1 MAKKWKERVN
11 EFTNSTLESTNRCMI
26 LSMVMG
32 MFDYSEDM
40 LSYFRKEFL
49 ERGFL
54 NYGSAAILKKDGKY
68 YAGYWSNV
76 EFDDYGL
83 PTGTADFFTQYRYIA
98 SGEIGKDIVIGWN
111 NDIRTPELIF
121 DKFASYL
128 AECDRSIRTAIM
140 NSRLTNNPVACD
152 ENEKKAIDIVL
163 ETVYDGKP
171 KTVVQSNLL
180 NKFMQDNG
188 SNEIRTLKLTD
199 PDYVRNI
206 QYLSNL
212 HDDLLKRIC
221 IIYGHSLN
229 GVNKMAQVNSD
240 ELKGY
245 ETLARVYPLIMFDER
260 KKFINE
266 CNRVFGTNWEVHF
279 SDAWKHILSENGVEV
294 TDTEE
299 TDVTETEETEV
310 EENVSE
316 NIE

>member
-11 EFTNSTLESTNRCMI
+11 EFTNKTLESANRCMI

-32 MFDYSEDM
+32 MFDYSKDM

-76 EFDDYGL
+76 EFNDYGL
-83 PTGTADFFTQYRYIA
+83 PTGMADFFTQYRYIG

-163 ETVYDGKP
+163 DTVYDGKP
-171 KTVVQSNLL
+171 KTIVQSNLL
-180 NKFMQDNG
+180 NKFIQDNG
-188 SNEIRTLKLTD
+188 NGNEIRTLKLTD

-245 ETLARVYPLIMFDER
+245 ETLARVYPLIMFEER

-279 SDAWKHILSENGVEV
+279 SDAWKHILHENGV
-294 TDTEE
+294 
-299 TDVTETEETEV
+299 EETEV

>member
-1 MAKKWKERVN
+1 MAKKWKERIN
-11 EFTNSTLESTNRCMI
+11 EFTNKTLESANRCMM

-54 NYGSAAILKKDGKY
+54 NYGSAAILKKDDKY
-68 YAGYWSNV
+68 YAGYWCNV

-163 ETVYDGKP
+163 ESIYEGKP
-171 KTVVQSNLL
+171 KTMVQSNMLK
-180 NKFMQDNG
+180 NFIQDNG
-188 SNEIRTLKLTD
+188 NTNEIRMLKLTD

-260 KKFINE
+260 KKFIKE
-266 CNRVFGTNWEVHF
+266 CNRVFGTNWDVHF
-279 SDAWKHILSENGVEV
+279 SDAWRHILSENGVEV
-294 TDTEE
+294 TEE
-299 TDVTETEETEV
+299 TNTEETEV
-310 EENVSE
+310 EENGSE
-316 NIE
+316 NTD

>member
-11 EFTNSTLESTNRCMI
+11 EFTNKTLESANRCMI

-76 EFDDYGL
+76 DFDDYGL

-163 ETVYDGKP
+163 DTVYEGKP
-171 KTVVQSNLL
+171 KTIVQSNLL
-180 NKFMQDNG
+180 NKFIQDNG
-188 SNEIRTLKLTD
+188 NGNEIRTLKLTD

-294 TDTEE
+294 TEK
-299 TDVTETEETEV
+299 EETEV
-310 EENVSE
+310 EENVGE

>member
-11 EFTNSTLESTNRCMI
+11 EFTNKTLESANRCMI

-76 EFDDYGL
+76 DFDDYGL

-163 ETVYDGKP
+163 DTIYDGKP
-171 KTVVQSNLL
+171 KTIVQSNLL
-180 NKFMQDNG
+180 NKFIQDNG
-188 SNEIRTLKLTD
+188 NGNEIRTLKLTD

-245 ETLARVYPLIMFDER
+245 ETLARVYPLIMFEER

-279 SDAWKHILSENGVEV
+279 SDAWKHILSENGV
-294 TDTEE
+294 
-299 TDVTETEETEV
+299 DVTEKEEMEV
-310 EENVSE
+310 EENGSE

>member
-1 MAKKWKERVN
+1 
-11 EFTNSTLESTNRCMI
+11 
-26 LSMVMG
+26 
-32 MFDYSEDM
+32 
-40 LSYFRKEFL
+40 
-49 ERGFL
+49 
-54 NYGSAAILKKDGKY
+54 
-68 YAGYWSNV
+68 
-76 EFDDYGL
+76 
-83 PTGTADFFTQYRYIA
+83 
-98 SGEIGKDIVIGWN
+98 
-111 NDIRTPELIF
+111 
-121 DKFASYL
+121 
-128 AECDRSIRTAIM
+128 M

-152 ENEKKAIDIVL
+152 ENERKAIDVVL
-163 ETVYDGKP
+163 DTIYDGKP
-171 KTVVQSNLL
+171 KTIVQSNLL
-180 NKFMQDNG
+180 NKFIQDSGN

-266 CNRVFGTNWEVHF
+266 CNRVFGTNREVPF

-294 TDTEE
+294 TETEE

-310 EENVSE
+310 AENVSE
-316 NIE
+316 NID

>member
-1 MAKKWKERVN
+1 MAKKCKERVN
-11 EFTNSTLESTNRCMI
+11 EFTNKTLESANRCMI

-76 EFDDYGL
+76 DFDDYGL

-163 ETVYDGKP
+163 DTVYDGKP
-171 KTVVQSNLL
+171 KTIVQSNLL
-180 NKFMQDNG
+180 NKFIQDNG
-188 SNEIRTLKLTD
+188 NGNEIRTLKLTD

-229 GVNKMAQVNSD
+229 DVNKMAQVNSD

-279 SDAWKHILSENGVEV
+279 SDAWKHILSENGV
-294 TDTEE
+294 DPTENSV
-299 TDVTETEETEV
+299 DVTEKEETEV

-316 NIE
+316 NIA

>member
-11 EFTNSTLESTNRCMI
+11 EFTNKTLESANRCMI

-54 NYGSAAILKKDGKY
+54 NYGSAAILKKDGKF
-68 YAGYWSNV
+68 YAGYCSNV

-83 PTGTADFFTQYRYIA
+83 PTGAADFFTQYRYIGY
-98 SGEIGKDIVIGWN
+98 GEIGKDIVIGWN

-140 NSRLTNNPVACD
+140 NSRLTNIPVACD

-163 ETVYDGKP
+163 DTVYEGKP
-171 KTVVQSNLL
+171 KTIVQSNLL
-180 NKFMQDNG
+180 NKFIQDNG
-188 SNEIRTLKLTD
+188 NGNEIRTLKLTD

-245 ETLARVYPLIMFDER
+245 ETLARVYPLIMFEER

-294 TDTEE
+294 AKK
-299 TDVTETEETEV
+299 ETEV
-310 EENVSE
+310 EENGCE

>member
-1 MAKKWKERVN
+1 MSKKWKERIN
-11 EFTNSTLESTNRCMI
+11 EFTNKTLESANRCMI

-40 LSYFRKEFL
+40 LLYFRKEFL

-68 YAGYWSNV
+68 YAGYWCNV
-76 EFDDYGL
+76 DFDDYGI
-83 PTGTADFFTQYRYIA
+83 PTGVADFFTQYRYIA

-128 AECDRSIRTAIM
+128 AECDRSICTAIM

-163 ETVYDGKP
+163 DTIYDGKP
-171 KTVVQSNLL
+171 KTVVQSNML
-180 NKFMQDNG
+180 KSFIQDNG
-188 SNEIRTLKLTD
+188 NVNEIRTLKLTD

-245 ETLARVYPLIMFDER
+245 ETLARVYPLIMFEER

-279 SDAWKHILSENGVEV
+279 SDAWKHILSEKGVEV
-294 TDTEE
+294 TEKEE
-299 TDVTETEETEV
+299 LEEMEV
-310 EENVSE
+310 EEDGSE
-316 NIE
+316 NLA

>member
-11 EFTNSTLESTNRCMI
+11 EFTNKTLESANRCMI

-32 MFDYSEDM
+32 MFDYSQDM

-76 EFDDYGL
+76 DFDDYGL
-83 PTGTADFFTQYRYIA
+83 PTGMADFFTQYRYIG

-163 ETVYDGKP
+163 DTVYDGKP
-171 KTVVQSNLL
+171 KTIVQSNLL
-180 NKFMQDNG
+180 NKFIQDNG
-188 SNEIRTLKLTD
+188 NGNEIRTLKLTD

-279 SDAWKHILSENGVEV
+279 SDAWKHILSENGI
-294 TDTEE
+294 
-299 TDVTETEETEV
+299 DVTEKETEV

-316 NIE
+316 NIA

>member
-1 MAKKWKERVN
+1 MAKKWKERIN
-11 EFTNSTLESTNRCMI
+11 EFTNSTLEFANRCMI

-76 EFDDYGL
+76 DFDDYGL
-83 PTGTADFFTQYRYIA
+83 PTGTADFFTHYRYIA

-128 AECDRSIRTAIM
+128 AECDRSLRTAIM

-180 NKFMQDNG
+180 NKFIQDNG
-188 SNEIRTLKLTD
+188 NGNEIRTLKLTD

-294 TDTEE
+294 IEK
-299 TDVTETEETEV
+299 ETEEK
-310 EENVSE
+310 ENESE
-316 NIE
+316 NLA

>member
-11 EFTNSTLESTNRCMI
+11 EFTNKTLESANRCMI
-26 LSMVMG
+26 LSMIMG

-76 EFDDYGL
+76 DFDDYGL

-163 ETVYDGKP
+163 DTVYDGKP
-171 KTVVQSNLL
+171 KTIVQSNLL
-180 NKFMQDNG
+180 NKFIQNNG
-188 SNEIRTLKLTD
+188 NGNEIRTLKLTD

-266 CNRVFGTNWEVHF
+266 CNRVFGTSWEVHF

-294 TDTEE
+294 TEKEE
-299 TDVTETEETEV
+299 TNIEEPEV
-310 EENVSE
+310 EVNGSE

>member
-11 EFTNSTLESTNRCMI
+11 EFTNKTLESANRCMI
-26 LSMVMG
+26 LSMIMG

-54 NYGSAAILKKDGKY
+54 NYGSAAILKKGGKY

-180 NKFMQDNG
+180 NKFINDNG
-188 SNEIRTLKLTD
+188 NGNEIRTLKLTD

-266 CNRVFGTNWEVHF
+266 CNRVFGTSWEVHF

-294 TDTEE
+294 TEQEE
-299 TDVTETEETEV
+299 TNIEETEV
-310 EENVSE
+310 YENGSE

>member
-11 EFTNSTLESTNRCMI
+11 EFTNKTLESANRCMI

-163 ETVYDGKP
+163 DTVYDGKP
-171 KTVVQSNLL
+171 KTIVQSNLL
-180 NKFMQDNG
+180 NKFIQDNG
-188 SNEIRTLKLTD
+188 NGNEIRTLKLTD

-245 ETLARVYPLIMFDER
+245 ETLARVYPLIMFEER
-260 KKFINE
+260 KRFINE
-266 CNRVFGTNWEVHF
+266 CNRVFGTNWGVRF
-279 SDAWKHILSENGVEV
+279 SDAWKHILSENGV
-294 TDTEE
+294 
-299 TDVTETEETEV
+299 DVTEKEETEV
-310 EENVSE
+310 EENGSE

>member
-11 EFTNSTLESTNRCMI
+11 EFTNKTLESANRCMI

-76 EFDDYGL
+76 DFDDYGL
-83 PTGTADFFTQYRYIA
+83 PTGMADFFTQYRYIG

-163 ETVYDGKP
+163 DTVYDGKP
-171 KTVVQSNLL
+171 KTIVQSNLL
-180 NKFMQDNG
+180 NKFIQDNG
-188 SNEIRTLKLTD
+188 NGNEIRTLKLTD

-279 SDAWKHILSENGVEV
+279 SDAWKHILSENGI
-294 TDTEE
+294 
-299 TDVTETEETEV
+299 DVTEKEETEV

-316 NIE
+316 NIA

>member
-11 EFTNSTLESTNRCMI
+11 EFTNKTLESANRCMI

-171 KTVVQSNLL
+171 KTIVQSNLL
-180 NKFMQDNG
+180 NKFIQYNG
-188 SNEIRTLKLTD
+188 NGNEIRTLKLTD

-279 SDAWKHILSENGVEV
+279 SDAWKHILSENGVEI
-294 TDTEE
+294 TEK
-299 TDVTETEETEV
+299 EETEV
-310 EENVSE
+310 EENVGE

>member
-1 MAKKWKERVN
+1 MAKKWKERIN
-11 EFTNSTLESTNRCMI
+11 EFTNKTLESTNRCMM
-26 LSMVMG
+26 LSMIMG

-54 NYGSAAILKKDGKY
+54 NYGSAAILKKDNKY
-68 YAGYWSNV
+68 YAGYWCNV

-83 PTGTADFFTQYRYIA
+83 PTGTADFFTQYCYIA

-111 NDIRTPELIF
+111 NNIRTPELIF

-152 ENEKKAIDIVL
+152 ENDKKAIDIVL
-163 ETVYDGKP
+163 ESVYDGKP

-180 NKFMQDNG
+180 NKFIQDNG
-188 SNEIRTLKLTD
+188 GGNEIRTLKLTD

-229 GVNKMAQVNSD
+229 GVNKLAQVNSD

-245 ETLARVYPLIMFDER
+245 ETLARVYPLIMFEER

-266 CNRVFGTNWEVHF
+266 CNRVFGTSWEVHF
-279 SDAWKHILSENGVEV
+279 SDAWRHILSENGVEV
-294 TDTEE
+294 TEE
-299 TDVTETEETEV
+299 TNIEETGGERKWQ
-310 EENVSE
+310 
-316 NIE
+316 

>member
-1 MAKKWKERVN
+1 
-11 EFTNSTLESTNRCMI
+11 MI
-26 LSMVMG
+26 VC
-32 MFDYSEDM
+32 
-40 LSYFRKEFL
+40 
-49 ERGFL
+49 
-54 NYGSAAILKKDGKY
+54 
-68 YAGYWSNV
+68 
-76 EFDDYGL
+76 
-83 PTGTADFFTQYRYIA
+83 
-98 SGEIGKDIVIGWN
+98 N

-152 ENEKKAIDIVL
+152 ENEKTAIDIVL
-163 ETVYDGKP
+163 DTIYDGKP
-171 KTVVQSNLL
+171 KTIVQSNVL

-279 SDAWKHILSENGVEV
+279 SDAWKHILSETGVDVTENGVEV
-294 TDTEE
+294 TEKEE
-299 TDVTETEETEV
+299 TNIEETEV
-310 EENVSE
+310 EANVSE
-316 NIE
+316 NIA

>member
-11 EFTNSTLESTNRCMI
+11 EFTNKTLESANRCMI
-26 LSMVMG
+26 LSMVMS

-54 NYGSAAILKKDGKY
+54 NYGSAAILKKDGKF

-76 EFDDYGL
+76 DFDDYGL
-83 PTGTADFFTQYRYIA
+83 PTGTADFFTQYRYIG

-163 ETVYDGKP
+163 DTVYDGKP
-171 KTVVQSNLL
+171 KTIVQSNLL
-180 NKFMQDNG
+180 NKFIQDNG
-188 SNEIRTLKLTD
+188 NGNEIRTLKLTD

-245 ETLARVYPLIMFDER
+245 ETLARVYPLIMFEER

-279 SDAWKHILSENGVEV
+279 SDAWKHILSENGV
-294 TDTEE
+294 
-299 TDVTETEETEV
+299 DVIEKEETEV
-310 EENVSE
+310 DENVSE
-316 NIE
+316 NIA

>member
-11 EFTNSTLESTNRCMI
+11 EFTNKTLESVNRCMI

-32 MFDYSEDM
+32 MFDYSENM
-40 LSYFRKEFL
+40 LSHFRKEFL

-76 EFDDYGL
+76 DFDDYGL

-98 SGEIGKDIVIGWN
+98 SGKIGKDIVIGWN

-128 AECDRSIRTAIM
+128 AECDKSIRTAIM

-171 KTVVQSNLL
+171 KTIVQSNML
-180 NKFMQDNG
+180 NKFIQDNG
-188 SNEIRTLKLTD
+188 NGNEIRTLKLTD

-294 TDTEE
+294 TEQEE
-299 TDVTETEETEV
+299 TNIEETEV
-310 EENVSE
+310 EENGSE
-316 NIE
+316 YID

>member
-11 EFTNSTLESTNRCMI
+11 EFTNKTLESANRCMI

-163 ETVYDGKP
+163 DTVYDGKP
-171 KTVVQSNLL
+171 KTIVQSNLL
-180 NKFMQDNG
+180 NKFIQDNG
-188 SNEIRTLKLTD
+188 NGNEIRTLKLTD

-279 SDAWKHILSENGVEV
+279 SDAWKHILSENGI
-294 TDTEE
+294 
-299 TDVTETEETEV
+299 DVTEKEETEV

-316 NIE
+316 NIA

>member
-11 EFTNSTLESTNRCMI
+11 EFTNKTLESANRCMI

-54 NYGSAAILKKDGKY
+54 NYGSAAILKKDDKY

-76 EFDDYGL
+76 DFDDYGL

-128 AECDRSIRTAIM
+128 AECDRSIRAAIM

-163 ETVYDGKP
+163 DTVYDGKP
-171 KTVVQSNLL
+171 KTIVQSNLL
-180 NKFMQDNG
+180 NKFIRDNG
-188 SNEIRTLKLTD
+188 NGNEIRTLKLTD

-260 KKFINE
+260 KKFITE

-294 TDTEE
+294 TEQEE
-299 TDVTETEETEV
+299 TNIEETEV
-310 EENVSE
+310 EENGSE

>member
-11 EFTNSTLESTNRCMI
+11 EFTNKTLESANRSMI

-40 LSYFRKEFL
+40 MSNFRKEFL

-76 EFDDYGL
+76 DFDDYGL

-111 NDIRTPELIF
+111 NDIRTPEFIF

-163 ETVYDGKP
+163 DTIYDGKP
-171 KTVVQSNLL
+171 KTIVQSNLL
-180 NKFMQDNG
+180 NKFIQDNG
-188 SNEIRTLKLTD
+188 NGNEIRTLKLTD

-245 ETLARVYPLIMFDER
+245 ETLARVYPLIMFEER

-294 TDTEE
+294 NEKEE
-299 TDVTETEETEV
+299 TNIEETEV
-310 EENVSE
+310 EENGSE

>member
-11 EFTNSTLESTNRCMI
+11 EFTNNTLESVNRCMI

-32 MFDYSEDM
+32 MFDYSYDM
-40 LSYFRKEFL
+40 MSHFRKEFL

-76 EFDDYGL
+76 DFDDYGL

-163 ETVYDGKP
+163 DTVYDGKP
-171 KTVVQSNLL
+171 KTIVQSNLL
-180 NKFMQDNG
+180 NKFIQDNG
-188 SNEIRTLKLTD
+188 NGNEIRTLKLTD

-245 ETLARVYPLIMFDER
+245 ETLARVYPLIMFEER
-260 KKFINE
+260 KRFINE

-294 TDTEE
+294 TEQEE
-299 TDVTETEETEV
+299 TNIEEPEV
-310 EENVSE
+310 EVNGSE

>member
-11 EFTNSTLESTNRCMI
+11 EFTNKTLESANRCMI

-32 MFDYSEDM
+32 MFDYSDDM

-76 EFDDYGL
+76 DFDDYGL
-83 PTGTADFFTQYRYIA
+83 PTGTADFFTQYRYIG

-128 AECDRSIRTAIM
+128 AECDRSIKTAIM

-163 ETVYDGKP
+163 ETIYDGKP
-171 KTVVQSNLL
+171 KTIVQSNLL
-180 NKFMQDNG
+180 NKFIQENG
-188 SNEIRTLKLTD
+188 NGNEIRTLKLTD

-294 TDTEE
+294 T
-299 TDVTETEETEV
+299 ETEETEV

-316 NIE
+316 NIA

>member
-11 EFTNSTLESTNRCMI
+11 EFTNKTLESANRCMI

-32 MFDYSEDM
+32 MFDYSDDM

-163 ETVYDGKP
+163 DTVYDGKP
-171 KTVVQSNLL
+171 KTIVQSNLL
-180 NKFMQDNG
+180 NKFIQDNG
-188 SNEIRTLKLTD
+188 NGNEIRTLKLTD

-245 ETLARVYPLIMFDER
+245 ETLARVYPLIMFEER

-279 SDAWKHILSENGVEV
+279 SDAWKHILSENGV
-294 TDTEE
+294 
-299 TDVTETEETEV
+299 DVTEKEEPEV
-310 EENVSE
+310 EENGSE

>member
-11 EFTNSTLESTNRCMI
+11 EFTNKTLESTNRCMI

-32 MFDYSEDM
+32 MFDYSDDM

-163 ETVYDGKP
+163 DTVYDGKP
-171 KTVVQSNLL
+171 KTIVQSNLL
-180 NKFMQDNG
+180 NKFIQDNG
-188 SNEIRTLKLTD
+188 NGNEIRTLKLTD

-206 QYLSNL
+206 QYLSNV

-245 ETLARVYPLIMFDER
+245 ETLARVYPLIMFEER
-260 KKFINE
+260 KNFINE

-279 SDAWKHILSENGVEV
+279 SDAWKHILSENGVE
-294 TDTEE
+294 
-299 TDVTETEETEV
+299 ETEV
-310 EENVSE
+310 EENVGE

>member
-11 EFTNSTLESTNRCMI
+11 EFTNKTLESANRCMI
-26 LSMVMG
+26 LSMIMG

-54 NYGSAAILKKDGKY
+54 NYGSAAILKKDEKY

-76 EFDDYGL
+76 DFDDYGL

-111 NDIRTPELIF
+111 NGIRTPELIF

-128 AECDRSIRTAIM
+128 AECDKSIRTAIM

-163 ETVYDGKP
+163 DTVYDGKP
-171 KTVVQSNLL
+171 KTIVQSNLL
-180 NKFMQDNG
+180 NKFIQDTGNG
-188 SNEIRTLKLTD
+188 NEIRTLKLTD

-245 ETLARVYPLIMFDER
+245 ETLSRVYPLIMFEER

-294 TDTEE
+294 TEKEE
-299 TDVTETEETEV
+299 TNIEKTEV
-310 EENVSE
+310 EENGSE

>member
-1 MAKKWKERVN
+1 MAKKWKERIN
-11 EFTNSTLESTNRCMI
+11 DFTNKLESANRCMI
-26 LSMVMG
+26 LSMIMG
-32 MFDYSEDM
+32 MFDYSDDM

-54 NYGSAAILKKDGKY
+54 NYGSAAILKKDEKY
-68 YAGYWSNV
+68 YVGYWSNV
-76 EFDDYGL
+76 DFDDYGL

-128 AECDRSIRTAIM
+128 AECDKSIRTAIM

-163 ETVYDGKP
+163 DTVYDGKP
-171 KTVVQSNLL
+171 KTIVQSNLL
-180 NKFMQDNG
+180 NKFIQDTGNC
-188 SNEIRTLKLTD
+188 NEIRTLKLTD

-245 ETLARVYPLIMFDER
+245 ETLSRVYPLIMFEER

-294 TDTEE
+294 TEKEE
-299 TDVTETEETEV
+299 TNIEETEV
-310 EENVSE
+310 EENGSE

>member
-11 EFTNSTLESTNRCMI
+11 EFTNKTLESVNRCMI

-32 MFDYSEDM
+32 MFDYSENM
-40 LSYFRKEFL
+40 LSHFRKEFL

-76 EFDDYGL
+76 DFDDYGL

-128 AECDRSIRTAIM
+128 AECDKSIRTAIM

-171 KTVVQSNLL
+171 KTIVQSNML
-180 NKFMQDNG
+180 NKFIQDNG
-188 SNEIRTLKLTD
+188 NGNEIRTLKLTD

-245 ETLARVYPLIMFDER
+245 ETLARVYPLIMVDER
-260 KKFINE
+260 KKFIN
-266 CNRVFGTNWEVHF
+266 
-279 SDAWKHILSENGVEV
+279 
-294 TDTEE
+294 
-299 TDVTETEETEV
+299 
-310 EENVSE
+310 
-316 NIE
+316 

>member
-1 MAKKWKERVN
+1 
-11 EFTNSTLESTNRCMI
+11 MI

-83 PTGTADFFTQYRYIA
+83 PTGTADFFTQYRYIG

-163 ETVYDGKP
+163 DTVYDGKP
-171 KTVVQSNLL
+171 KTIVQSNLL
-180 NKFMQDNG
+180 NKFIQDNG
-188 SNEIRTLKLTD
+188 NGNEIRTLKLTD

-279 SDAWKHILSENGVEV
+279 SDAWKHILSENGVGV
-294 TDTEE
+294 TEQEE
-299 TDVTETEETEV
+299 TNIEEPEV
-310 EENVSE
+310 EENGSE

>member
-1 MAKKWKERVN
+1 MGKKWKERVN
-11 EFTNSTLESTNRCMI
+11 EFTNSTLEFTNRCMI

-76 EFDDYGL
+76 DFDDYGL
-83 PTGTADFFTQYRYIA
+83 PTGTADFFTTYHYIA

-163 ETVYDGKP
+163 DTIYDGKP
-171 KTVVQSNLL
+171 KTIVQSNLL
-180 NKFMQDNG
+180 NRFIQDNG
-188 SNEIRTLKLTD
+188 NGNEIRTLKLTD

-279 SDAWKHILSENGVEV
+279 SDAWKHILSENGVK
-294 TDTEE
+294 
-299 TDVTETEETEV
+299 VTEKEV
-310 EENVSE
+310 KQNVSE

>member
-1 MAKKWKERVN
+1 MAKKWKERIN
-11 EFTNSTLESTNRCMI
+11 EFTNQTLEATNRCMI

-54 NYGSAAILKKDGKY
+54 NYGSAAILKKDGKF

-76 EFDDYGL
+76 DFDDYGL

-163 ETVYDGKP
+163 DTVYDGKP
-171 KTVVQSNLL
+171 KTIVQSNLL
-180 NKFMQDNG
+180 NKFIQDNG
-188 SNEIRTLKLTD
+188 NGNEIRTLKLTD

-245 ETLARVYPLIMFDER
+245 ETLARVYPLIMFEER
-260 KKFINE
+260 KRFINE

-294 TDTEE
+294 TEKEANMD
-299 TDVTETEETEV
+299 ETEV
-310 EENVSE
+310 YENGSE

>member
-11 EFTNSTLESTNRCMI
+11 EFTNKTLESANRCMI

-76 EFDDYGL
+76 DFDDYGL
-83 PTGTADFFTQYRYIA
+83 PTGMADFFTQYRYIG

-140 NSRLTNNPVACD
+140 NSRFTNNPVACD

-163 ETVYDGKP
+163 DTIYDGKP
-171 KTVVQSNLL
+171 KTIVQSNLL

-188 SNEIRTLKLTD
+188 NGNEIRTLKLTD

-279 SDAWKHILSENGVEV
+279 SDSWKHILSENGV
-294 TDTEE
+294 
-299 TDVTETEETEV
+299 DVTEKEETEV

>member
-11 EFTNSTLESTNRCMI
+11 EFTNKTLESANRCMI

-40 LSYFRKEFL
+40 LSNFRKEFL

-163 ETVYDGKP
+163 DTVYDGKP
-171 KTVVQSNLL
+171 KTIVQSNLL
-180 NKFMQDNG
+180 NKFIQDNG
-188 SNEIRTLKLTD
+188 NGNEIRTLKLTD

-229 GVNKMAQVNSD
+229 GVNKMAQVNSE

-245 ETLARVYPLIMFDER
+245 ETLARVYPLIMFGER
-260 KKFINE
+260 KRFINE

-294 TDTEE
+294 TEQEE
-299 TDVTETEETEV
+299 TNIEEPEV
-310 EENVSE
+310 EENGSK

>member
-11 EFTNSTLESTNRCMI
+11 EFTNKTLESANRCMI

-76 EFDDYGL
+76 DFDDYGL

-163 ETVYDGKP
+163 DTVYDGKP
-171 KTVVQSNLL
+171 KTIVQSNLL
-180 NKFMQDNG
+180 NKFIQDNG
-188 SNEIRTLKLTD
+188 NEIRTLKLTD

-212 HDDLLKRIC
+212 HDDVLKRIC

-245 ETLARVYPLIMFDER
+245 ETLARVYPLIMFEER
-260 KKFINE
+260 KRFINE

-294 TDTEE
+294 PKKEANI
-299 TDVTETEETEV
+299 EETEG

>member
-11 EFTNSTLESTNRCMI
+11 EFTNKTLESENRCMI

-76 EFDDYGL
+76 DFDDYGL
-83 PTGTADFFTQYRYIA
+83 PTGTADFFTQYKYIA

-140 NSRLTNNPVACD
+140 NSRLTNITVACD

-163 ETVYDGKP
+163 DSVYDGKP
-171 KTVVQSNLL
+171 KTIVQSNLL
-180 NKFMQDNG
+180 NKFIQDNG
-188 SNEIRTLKLTD
+188 NGNGIRTLKLTD

-245 ETLARVYPLIMFDER
+245 ETLARVYPLIMFEER

-279 SDAWKHILSENGVEV
+279 SDAWKHILHENGVEV
-294 TDTEE
+294 TEQEE
-299 TDVTETEETEV
+299 TNIEETEV
-310 EENVSE
+310 EENGSE

>member
-1 MAKKWKERVN
+1 MAKKWKERIN
-11 EFTNSTLESTNRCMI
+11 EFTNKTLESANRCMI

-40 LSYFRKEFL
+40 LSHFRKEFL

-163 ETVYDGKP
+163 DTVYDGKP
-171 KTVVQSNLL
+171 KTIVQSNLL
-180 NKFMQDNG
+180 NKFIQDNG
-188 SNEIRTLKLTD
+188 NGNEIRTLKLTD

-245 ETLARVYPLIMFDER
+245 ETLARVYPLIMFEER

-279 SDAWKHILSENGVEV
+279 SEAWKHILSENGVEV
-294 TDTEE
+294 TEKE
-299 TDVTETEETEV
+299 ANMEETEV
-310 EENVSE
+310 EENGSE

>member
-11 EFTNSTLESTNRCMI
+11 EFTNKTLESANRCMI

-32 MFDYSEDM
+32 MFDYSENM

-54 NYGSAAILKKDGKY
+54 NYGSAAILKKDDKY

-83 PTGTADFFTQYRYIA
+83 PTGTADFFTQYRYIG

-140 NSRLTNNPVACD
+140 NSRLTNILVACD

-163 ETVYDGKP
+163 ESVYDGKP
-171 KTVVQSNLL
+171 KTIVQSNLL
-180 NKFMQDNG
+180 NKFIQDNG
-188 SNEIRTLKLTD
+188 NGNEIRTLKLTD

-294 TDTEE
+294 TEK
-299 TDVTETEETEV
+299 EETEV
-310 EENVSE
+310 EENVGE

>member
-11 EFTNSTLESTNRCMI
+11 EFTNKTLESTNRCMI

-32 MFDYSEDM
+32 MFDYSEDIP
-40 LSYFRKEFL
+40 SYFRKEFL

-76 EFDDYGL
+76 DFDDYGL

-163 ETVYDGKP
+163 DTVYDGKP
-171 KTVVQSNLL
+171 KTIVQSNLL
-180 NKFMQDNG
+180 NKFIQDNG
-188 SNEIRTLKLTD
+188 NGNEIRTLKLTD

-279 SDAWKHILSENGVEV
+279 SDAWKHILSKNGV
-294 TDTEE
+294 
-299 TDVTETEETEV
+299 DVTEKEETEV
-310 EENVSE
+310 YENVGK